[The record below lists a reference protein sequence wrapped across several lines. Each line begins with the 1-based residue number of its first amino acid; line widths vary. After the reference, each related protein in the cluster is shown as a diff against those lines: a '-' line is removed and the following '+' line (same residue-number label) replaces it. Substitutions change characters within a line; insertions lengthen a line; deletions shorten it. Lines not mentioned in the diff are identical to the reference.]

1 MIETEGTSVVSLAAP
16 ASVVEG
22 GVLGGG
28 EGTGSS
34 VDDVGGTWVKGSV
47 DKAGTLVTRLAE
59 DDIAKQ
65 GLAKPTMTNIY
76 FTTRSAGGEN

>member
-1 MIETEGTSVVSLAAP
+1 VTETGGTSVAGLAAP

-47 DKAGTLVTRLAE
+47 DKAGTLVARMAE

-76 FTTRSAGGEN
+76 FTTHSAGGEN

>member
-1 MIETEGTSVVSLAAP
+1 MVDLATL
-16 ASVVEG
+16 ASVVERG
-22 GVLGGG
+22 ALGGG

-34 VDDVGGTWVKGSV
+34 VDDAGGTWVKGSV
-47 DKAGTLVTRLAE
+47 DKAGTLFARLAE

-65 GLAKPTMTNIY
+65 GLVKPTSTNIY

>member
-1 MIETEGTSVVSLAAP
+1 VTETEGTSVAGLAAP

-47 DKAGTLVTRLAE
+47 DKAGTLVAWLAE

-76 FTTRSAGGEN
+76 FTTHSAGGEN

>member
-1 MIETEGTSVVSLAAP
+1 MAGLAAP

-47 DKAGTLVTRLAE
+47 DKAGTLVAWLAE

-76 FTTRSAGGEN
+76 FTTHSAGGEN

>member
-1 MIETEGTSVVSLAAP
+1 MTETGGTSVAGLAAP

-47 DKAGTLVTRLAE
+47 DKAGTLVARLEE

-76 FTTRSAGGEN
+76 FTTHSAGGEN